1 MKKAALYLRVS
12 TEEQRQ
18 NGLSIDTQKEAL
30 IEYCNK
36 NGYTY
41 EIYNDAG
48 LSARKSY
55 KRRPELLRMLS
66 DCQKGKIQLVLFTRL
81 DRFFRS
87 VSDYY
92 ECLAQMNEVPWRA
105 IFEDYETETPEGKFK
120 VNIMLSVAQA
130 EADKTSARIKDS
142 YAYRKARGEYIGL
155 PPVGYKVVNKKLE
168 KDSQTRKGVEALFKT
183 YLSTFSTAKAM
194 RAAANYGVY
203 FERANLPK
211 VLKSPT
217 YAGTTSNGHICE
229 PYITKEEHEK
239 IIQVKR
245 ARKVKAIYSD
255 RVYLFSGLI
264 VCGYCGH
271 RLHGKIRGKEK
282 NGKKY
287 WWTRYT
293 CSAELGTI
301 RHHPHLEISEPK
313 VEKYLLDN
321 LTQIIANLSYKATLD
336 DKGAIDREKEQRRLK
351 GKLERLK
358 EVYIEGDISREE
370 YHQRKVSIESDLA
383 SIPTEQRQLPTLP
396 DNWKETYQSLTK
408 ENQQAFWKSI
418 IKQII
423 LTNETK
429 EKMDVIFL

>member
-18 NGLSIDTQKEAL
+18 NGLSINTQKEAL

-87 VSDYY
+87 VPDYY
-92 ECLAQMNEVPWRA
+92 ECIAQMNDVPWRA

-130 EADKTSARIKDS
+130 EADKTSARVKDS
-142 YAYRKARGEYIGL
+142 YSYRKAKGEYYGL
-155 PPVGYKVVNKKLE
+155 APVGYKVVNKRLE
-168 KDSQTRKGVEALFKT
+168 KDAHTKKGVDALFKT

-194 RAAANYGVY
+194 KAAANYGVY
-203 FERANLPK
+203 FERANIPK
-211 VLKSPT
+211 VLKNPT
-217 YAGTTSNGHICE
+217 YAGVTSNGHICDG
-229 PYITKEEHEK
+229 YITQEEHEK

-255 RVYLFSGLI
+255 RVYLFSGLL
-264 VCGYCGH
+264 VCGYCGR
-271 RLHGKIRGKEK
+271 RLHGKIRGREK
-282 NGKKY
+282 NGKQY
-287 WWTRYT
+287 SWTRYT
-293 CSAELGTI
+293 CSADLGTV

-313 VEKYLLDN
+313 VEAFLLDN
-321 LTQIIANLSYKATLD
+321 LSQILANLSYKASLDAKGTLD
-336 DKGAIDREKEQRRLK
+336 RVKEQRRLK
-351 GKLERLK
+351 GKLERLR
-358 EVYIEGDISREE
+358 EVYIEGDLSREE
-370 YHQRKVSIESDLA
+370 YQQRKVSIESALA
-383 SIPTEQRQLPTLP
+383 SIPTEQRQLPNLP
-396 DNWKETYQSLTK
+396 SNWKETYQSLTR

>member
-12 TEEQRQ
+12 TEEQRL
-18 NGLSIDTQKEAL
+18 NGLSIDTQREAL

-36 NGYTY
+36 NGYAY

-55 KRRPELLRMLS
+55 KRRPELLRMLA
-66 DCQKGKIQLVLFTRL
+66 DCQKGKLQLVLFTRL

-87 VSDYY
+87 VPDYY
-92 ECLAQMNEVPWRA
+92 ECISQMNEVPWRA

-142 YAYRKARGEYIGL
+142 YVYRKAKGEYIGL
-155 PPVGYKVVNKKLE
+155 PPVGYKVVNKRLV

-183 YLSTFSTAKAM
+183 YLSTFSTSKAM
-194 RAAANYGVY
+194 SAAANYGVY
-203 FERANLPK
+203 FERANLCK

-245 ARKVKAIYSD
+245 ARKVKRAYPD
-255 RVYLFSGLI
+255 RVYLFSGLLI
-264 VCGYCGH
+264 CGYCGH
-271 RLHGKIRGKEK
+271 RMHGKIRGRTR
-282 NGKKY
+282 NGRQY
-287 WWTRYT
+287 LWTRYT
-293 CSAELGTI
+293 CSADLGTV
-301 RHHPHLEISEPK
+301 RHHPHIEISEPK
-313 VEKYLLDN
+313 VETFLLDN
-321 LTQIIANLSYKATLD
+321 LSQILENLSYKASLD
-336 DKGAIDREKEQRRLK
+336 DKGSLDREKEQRRLK

-370 YHQRKVSIESDLA
+370 YHQRKVSLESALA
-383 SIPTEQRQLPTLP
+383 NIPTTQRQLPTLP
-396 DNWKETYQSLTK
+396 DNWKETYKSLTK
-408 ENQQAFWKSI
+408 ENQQFFWKSI

-429 EKMDVIFL
+429 KNMDVIFL